1 MSELEPEAAGRL
13 APSRGAR
20 GKRLALGCA
29 GLLLAGVVATPPL
42 ARGAP
47 ALLTERSAPRRA
59 DAVIV
64 LGGDHRG
71 GRIDAAAA
79 LYAAG
84 HLPEGPL
91 VVSGGPL
98 YGALSWAEVMRERAL
113 ERGVPPERIWLQDR
127 SRTTV
132 EDAAFTVALLDRRL
146 HPPPGERPV
155 LLLVTSA
162 WHSRRAA
169 AALRAAAGERY
180 EVVSCPDPDP
190 DPRWWR
196 DPEATRALV
205 TEVLKYLWPG

>member
-1 MSELEPEAAGRL
+1 MNEGAAEAAGPR
-13 APSRGAR
+13 RGAR

-29 GLLLAGVVATPPL
+29 GLLLAGVAATPPL

-47 ALLTERSAPRRA
+47 ALLIERSAPRRA
-59 DAVIV
+59 DALIV

-79 LYAAG
+79 LFAAG
-84 HLPEGPL
+84 HVPEGPFL
-91 VVSGGPL
+91 ISGGPL
-98 YGALSWAEVMRERAL
+98 YAELTWAEVMRGRAL
-113 ERGVPPERIWLQDR
+113 ERGVPPARIWLQDR

-132 EDAAFTVALLDRRL
+132 EDAAFTVALLDARL
-146 HPPPGERPV
+146 ASPPGRRAV

-180 EVVSCPDPDP
+180 EVVSCPAPDP